1 MEDKS
6 LEIPL
11 IKEWRKNKNVFVR
24 VFIKNRVQ
32 HERIFYLVKSGC
44 ISLHNK
50 KGGNFQKLFTTLFLY
65 RPWSMSDINS
75 KISEGQIGIFW

>member
-11 IKEWRKNKNVFVR
+11 KKEWRKNKNVFVR

-44 ISLHNK
+44 IGLHNK
-50 KGGNFQKLFTTLFLY
+50 RAGISKIFTLFLY